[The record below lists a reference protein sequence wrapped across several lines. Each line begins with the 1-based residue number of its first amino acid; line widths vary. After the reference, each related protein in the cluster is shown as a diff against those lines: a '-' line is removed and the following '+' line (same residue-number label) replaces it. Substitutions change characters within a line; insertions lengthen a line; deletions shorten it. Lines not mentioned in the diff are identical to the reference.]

1 MKSFG
6 SSIVNFRDGDGASAV
21 TQSRDNFVRL
31 AEARTTRLFKDIDL
45 LANLSNR
52 SNYAFTEEDVN
63 KIFRALQ
70 KKLREAET
78 RFRASMKQDRHER
91 FKL

>member
-1 MKSFG
+1 MRSSG
-6 SSIVNFRDGDGASAV
+6 SRIPDFQDGDGASAV

-52 SNYAFTEEDVN
+52 SNYSFTEEDVN

-70 KKLREAET
+70 KKLRQAEA
-78 RFRASMKQDRHER
+78 RFRASMKQNRPQG